1 MPFLR
6 DEDCGGVEDVMAN
19 RHQISARLRP
29 SDFHF
34 HLRFRRDKSARSL
47 RNRLGVW
54 FKQDPFCQGWPVS
67 RSSLASEGF
76 TIKPAFVLGGLRRAA
91 FACCSAIF
99 PLIPRFDSWPASRSS
114 PASESFGLACRAVAR
129 SIGTCERRCSARL
142 RCATTRQS
150 SLSTALRAKAG
161 GEGRNR
167 TFKRPNLG

>member
-6 DEDCGGVEDVMAN
+6 DEDCGGVEDVMVN

-29 SDFHF
+29 SDFHL

-54 FKQDPFCQGWPVS
+54 FKQDPFCQGWP
-67 RSSLASEGF
+67 
-76 TIKPAFVLGGLRRAA
+76 
-91 FACCSAIF
+91 
-99 PLIPRFDSWPASRSS
+99 ASRSS

-129 SIGTCERRCSARL
+129 SIGTCEERCSARL
-142 RCATTRQS
+142 RCATTRQP

-161 GEGRNR
+161 GEDRNR
-167 TFKRPNLG
+167 TKSSPTASLNILIYKGILALIFQGLKRFLTLSAHYRT